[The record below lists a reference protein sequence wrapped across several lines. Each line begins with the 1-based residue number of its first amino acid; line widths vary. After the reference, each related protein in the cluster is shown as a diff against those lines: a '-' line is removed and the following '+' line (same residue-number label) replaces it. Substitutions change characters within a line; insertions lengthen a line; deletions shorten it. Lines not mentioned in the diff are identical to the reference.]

1 VNEREALAVLG
12 LEPGASPADIRST
25 YRRLVRLHH
34 PDVAGAA
41 ATARAARLTQ
51 AYAILRTRSDEGT
64 DAGGSPPGWTDA
76 GRPAPAPGP
85 RDPGFSAYE
94 NAVEAERDE
103 GDTLI
108 VHAPADETYAAVF
121 DAAGRVGHIA
131 YFDRHLGIIEAIVRF
146 EGGPSCSLLITLQG
160 RATGTEVF
168 VTLESIEA
176 DPTPPLQPV
185 VDALVDELTGSR
197 PGEH

>member
-1 VNEREALAVLG
+1 VDEREALAVLG
-12 LEPGASPADIRST
+12 LDAGASPTDIRAS
-25 YRRLVRLHH
+25 YRRLVRRHH
-34 PDVAGAA
+34 PDVAGAG

-51 AYAILRTRSDEGT
+51 AYAVLRARSTEGT
-64 DAGGSPPGWTDA
+64 DGGSRPESTDA
-76 GRPAPAPGP
+76 GRPAPTPGA
-85 RDPGFSAYE
+85 RDRGFSAYE
-94 NAVEAERDE
+94 EAVEAERAE

-121 DAAGRVGHIA
+121 EAAGRVGHIA

-168 VTLESIEA
+168 LTLESIEA

-185 VDALVDELTGSR
+185 VDALVDALTGSR
-197 PGEH
+197 PGER